1 MASLLWLLM
10 TPCFTVRLWD
20 VHRVSR
26 GCGKPGYQ
34 QSLNP
39 RWKMRPG

>member
-26 GCGKPGYQ
+26 GCGKPGCQ

-39 RWKMRPG
+39 GWKMRPG